1 MIDREFRKR
10 LRLLQ
15 GRSET
20 ITTRFELTDAG
31 RLVEHVSL
39 ETHDRRTGARADT
52 RLVPVER
59 RAWRLISTA
68 VKPDGDSTLRR
79 CRSRSTGFSVT
90 ALCRLGDRALYP
102 CSATWT

>member
-1 MIDREFRKR
+1 MIGREFRKR

-31 RLVEHVSL
+31 RLVEHVCL
-39 ETHDRRTGARADT
+39 ETHDRRTGTRADT

-59 RAWRLISTA
+59 R
-68 VKPDGDSTLRR
+68 KDSA
-79 CRSRSTGFSVT
+79 S
-90 ALCRLGDRALYP
+90 
-102 CSATWT
+102 